1 METFSNGNNW
11 SRENRWVY
19 IEGRVQGPRNYY
31 GRFVLPGLKRGEG
44 NTLGFMI
51 RRILLGQIKGPT
63 IAHVKF
69 DEINGFLQ
77 KDLHEFSTIPGVQE
91 SIQQILMNL
100 KQIVFKETIVFKA
113 ETKGTYSAHIFHG
126 KGYGK
131 VTAKDIIQHTPFI
144 TVVDPDQYIL
154 NLTQPCSLLIGLE
167 IGTKGGYYTVN
178 SWPII
183 KAEQEGFRITT
194 GGLPIEK
201 VHFSVMEN
209 GDEESLF
216 VEIWTNG
223 SLTPKEAFLEA
234 SKHCSRLLFPFML
247 ELKGRETELI
257 GADETLNE
265 FEKQSIHKTFN
276 IEKYICVDQLG
287 LSSRIY
293 TYLIRA
299 HIYTVWD
306 LSKISISDLCKIDG
320 FIFED
325 ALEITKAQQSLTNK
339 LIIAENFKRTLEE
352 MNFKDQ
358 DDSGKDE
365 DDSGVEWE

>member
-1 METFSNGNNW
+1 MENFTNGNNW
-11 SRENRWVY
+11 SRENRWVC
-19 IEGRVQGPRNYY
+19 IESQVQGPRNYY

-51 RRILLGQIKGPT
+51 RQILLAQIKGPT

-69 DEINGFLQ
+69 AEINGLFP

-91 SIQQILMNL
+91 SIHQILMNL
-100 KQIVFKETIVFKA
+100 KQIVFKEKIVFKA
-113 ETKGTYSAHIFHG
+113 ETKGTYLAHIFRPN
-126 KGYGK
+126 GYGK
-131 VTAKDIIQHTPFI
+131 VTAKDILQHTPFI
-144 TVVDPDQYIL
+144 TIVDPDQYIL
-154 NLTQPCSLLIGLE
+154 NLTQPCSLFIQLE

-183 KAEQEGFRITT
+183 KAEQEGFRITI
-194 GGLPIEK
+194 GGLPVEK
-201 VHFSVMEN
+201 VHFSVMEK
-209 GDEESLF
+209 GDEEFLF

-247 ELKGRETELI
+247 ELKGREMELI
-257 GADETLNE
+257 ESHETLDE

-276 IEKYICVDQLG
+276 IEKYIGVDQLG

-299 HIYTVWD
+299 HIYTAWD
-306 LSKISISDLCKIDG
+306 LSKISLSDLSKIDG
-320 FIFED
+320 FLLED
-325 ALEITKAQQSLTNK
+325 AFEITKAQQSLTNK
-339 LIIAENFKRTLEE
+339 LVIAENFKRTLEE
-352 MNFKDQ
+352 MNFKDF
-358 DDSGKDE
+358 KDE
-365 DDSGVEWE
+365 DDSGVE